1 MAQAISLSGPKLRT
15 SFSMPGSIEA
25 LRDRQAED
33 ITVKCEVTKKLK
45 EEGRLECAKAAG
57 WGVLG
62 VAVVTITT
70 LLGFKVAEFA
80 GVAFVSFLVSL
91 IPSPVTLFV
100 GIIVAA
106 AVMGTLLYSITQ
118 CIARPIFDKMA
129 IHIER
134 ALEHKHKSTHGEKA

>member
-1 MAQAISLSGPKLRT
+1 MAQAISLSCSAIRKPQILSGLTGNLR
-15 SFSMPGSIEA
+15 G
-25 LRDRQAED
+25 RQAED

-70 LLGFKVAEFA
+70 LLGFKVAEVA

-118 CIARPIFDKMA
+118 CIARPIFDKMVT
-129 IHIER
+129 HIER
-134 ALEHKHKSTHGEKA
+134 AYEHKHQSTHGEKV